1 MMEINL
7 NRLSNT
13 LFSQLSAAPI
23 AIYRIGFGL
32 LMFISTIRFISNGW
46 VESQYLTPTFHFRFE
61 LFESLPYPS
70 EIGIWCLFIAML
82 ISAFLITVGLFYRFA
97 TILFFLSFTYVEI
110 LDKTNYLNHYY
121 FVSLIAFLLIFIPA
135 NRYFSLDAR
144 LGFTKPSST
153 CSLWEIRILQF
164 QIAIVY
170 FYAGLAKINY
180 DWLIQA
186 QPLKYWLHTTNHW
199 AIWGDLLKQNWVAY
213 LFSWFGAF
221 YDLFIVVFLII
232 PKTRPIAYSIVVIFH
247 LVTWILFPI
256 GVFPWVMIVATLI
269 FFNATFHE
277 RILQVIRTFFKLK
290 PIKYNSVKKKKNKL
304 ILLLIGTY
312 MTFQIVFPLRY
323 LAYEGPIFWTES
335 GYRFSWRVML
345 MEKTGYATFFVMEG
359 DDEMEINN
367 SDFLTPNQE
376 KMMSTQP
383 DMILQYAHFLS
394 QTFSDT
400 SISKFGHQFQFNQPE
415 VHAEVF
421 VTLNSRPH
429 QLYVNK
435 NLDLTTIKLSDKR
448 NWLEPFKDE

>member
-23 AIYRIGFGL
+23 AVYRIGFGL

-46 VESQYLTPTFHFRFE
+46 VESQYLSPTFHFRFE
-61 LFESLPYPS
+61 LFDWLPYPS

-82 ISAFLITVGLFYRFA
+82 ISALLITIGLFYRFA

-121 FVSLIAFLLIFIPA
+121 FVSLVAFLLILIPA

-144 LGFTKPSST
+144 FGITKPSST

-170 FYAGLAKINY
+170 FYAGLAKLNY

-186 QPLKYWLHTTNHW
+186 QPLKYWLHTANHW

-221 YDLFIVVFLII
+221 YDLFIVIFLII
-232 PKTRPIAYSIVVIFH
+232 PKTRLFAYFFVIVFH
-247 LVTWILFPI
+247 IVTWILFPI

-269 FFNATFHE
+269 FFNPSFHE
-277 RILQVIRTFFKLK
+277 KILNTIRSIFFLK
-290 PIKYNSVKKKKNKL
+290 SIKTEGRTGKKNKL
-304 ILLLIGTY
+304 ILPLLACY
-312 MTFQIVFPLRY
+312 MSFQILFPLRF
-323 LAYEGPIFWTES
+323 LIYEGPIFWTES

-345 MEKTGYATFFVMEG
+345 MEKTGYATFYIIENKAVFE
-359 DDEMEINN
+359 
-367 SDFLTPNQE
+367 NQ
-376 KMMSTQP
+376 
-383 DMILQYAHFLS
+383 F
-394 QTFSDT
+394 F
-400 SISKFGHQFQFNQPE
+400 F
-415 VHAEVF
+415 
-421 VTLNSRPH
+421 
-429 QLYVNK
+429 K
-435 NLDLTTIKLSDKR
+435 N
-448 NWLEPFKDE
+448 